1 MSALGVALVDELDGE
16 ALEALI
22 TRLPDSALDVLA
34 ERLASRMPAAAPDGW
49 LTTKQA
55 ADYLGLSEKALYHRT
70 AEGSIPCHRDSEE
83 KGAKLWFRRSELDRW
98 RRGE

>member
-34 ERLASRMPAAAPDGW
+34 
-49 LTTKQA
+49 
-55 ADYLGLSEKALYHRT
+55 ALRELE
-70 AEGSIPCHRDSEE
+70 AEG
-83 KGAKLWFRRSELDRW
+83 KA
-98 RRGE
+98 RRGRNGWRAT